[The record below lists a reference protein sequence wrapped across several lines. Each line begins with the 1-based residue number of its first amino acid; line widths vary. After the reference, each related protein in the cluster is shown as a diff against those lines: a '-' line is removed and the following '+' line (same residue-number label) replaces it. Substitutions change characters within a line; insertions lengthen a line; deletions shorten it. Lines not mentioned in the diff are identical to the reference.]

1 LKYETGAGGL
11 SRIVAI
17 DTNGSTIRATTGD
30 NFSHTPAVETLY
42 IEIKRTSVSSYDV
55 RLYSDSTYS
64 TLVEEQT
71 GLTTDVLTTGLQYL
85 KIGSYSDNAG
95 NGELSGTIDDVKF
108 YNGITSIPEPN
119 TKLLGLNDVTFNVGT
134 SCIIK

>member
-1 LKYETGAGGL
+1 MKYETGAGGL
-11 SRIVAI
+11 SRLVAI

-71 GLTTDVLTTGLQYL
+71 GLTTGALTTGLQYL

-95 NGELSGTIDDVKF
+95 NG
-108 YNGITSIPEPN
+108 
-119 TKLLGLNDVTFNVGT
+119 
-134 SCIIK
+134 